1 MRSNYREYYNSIEE
15 ELHTKVLNMAKLII
29 NEAEFAINVK
39 EGKYSEIFTEP
50 FLNKEY
56 TWLIKD
62 YKSKLLTSGELRAK
76 LFALL
81 SRAAVSH
88 SVGCAFTIADVY
100 IEPRDIISLE
110 YSKEAESLLQAFKI
124 PYKVNAMCLDHFYLN
139 VSEEYAP
146 QLLSIVWDKVKF
158 HSVDHY
164 KNIENMPF

>member
-1 MRSNYREYYNSIEE
+1 
-15 ELHTKVLNMAKLII
+15 MAKLII

-81 SRAAVSH
+81 SRACVFH
-88 SVGCAFTIADVY
+88 GVGCTFTI
-100 IEPRDIISLE
+100 
-110 YSKEAESLLQAFKI
+110 
-124 PYKVNAMCLDHFYLN
+124 
-139 VSEEYAP
+139 
-146 QLLSIVWDKVKF
+146 
-158 HSVDHY
+158 
-164 KNIENMPF
+164 